1 MTPRP
6 WVKRAVAIVP
16 ALLVAVCMT
25 STAHAGRTCEDKPLA
40 TDAVVRG
47 MALADKVKRQLDAT
61 GAQVVVLA
69 RAGQDLSE
77 WRLQWS
83 HLGFAYRD
91 ATVASSD
98 GKGVWRVAHKLN
110 HCGTAHGVLYR
121 QGLGEFFLDRP
132 ASLRGC
138 LCRAEPGGSNGAA
151 SDAAQQLPAV
161 ASGHRPTTTWWPT
174 HGPRATSRATNGRS
188 RRWPW
193 PMEPAAT
200 SRRRRSAGLQFKGYE
215 PTTLNIGAFKR
226 LGARV
231 GTAHIAFDDHPSSK
245 RYSDRI
251 ETVTVD
257 SVFAWL
263 PGVGLGDKLQHRPLG
278 SALALWESTDT

>member
-1 MTPRP
+1 MTARSMT
-6 WVKRAVAIVP
+6 KRVVA
-16 ALLVAVCMT
+16 AASTLLVAILMA
-25 STAHAGRTCEDKPLA
+25 STAHAGRTCEEKPLA
-40 TDAVVRG
+40 TDSVVRG
-47 MALADKVKRQLDAT
+47 MALADKVKRQLDAS

-91 ATVASSD
+91 TAVAGTD

-110 HCGTAHGVLYR
+110 QCGTARGALYR

-132 ASLRGC
+132 HRY
-138 LCRAEPGGSNGAA
+138 EAA
-151 SDAAQQLPAV
+151 YAVLSPAAQTALLPILQSNFRLSQLNTADYNMV
-161 ASGHRPTTTWWPT
+161 AY
-174 HGPRATSRATNGRS
+174 
-188 RRWPW
+188 PW
-193 PMEPAAT
+193 STRYQQSNQWALETLALALEPAAS
-200 SRRRRSAGLQFKGYE
+200 SRTQAQRWLQFKGYQ
-215 PTTLNIGAFKR
+215 PTTLNISAFKR

-231 GTAHIAFDDHPSSK
+231 GTAHIAFDDHPNSK

-263 PGVGLGDKLQHRPLG
+263 PGVGLGDKLHIVR
-278 SALALWESTDT
+278 